1 LDALAEEP
9 AGGSEEVLMLNEA
22 WRTSTRSQDTNCV
35 EVAYRGGEVLVRD
48 TKNREAALVS
58 VTPEGWRSFVAGIK
72 AGEFD
77 LG

>member
-1 LDALAEEP
+1 
-9 AGGSEEVLMLNEA
+9 MLNEV

-35 EVAYRGGEVLVRD
+35 EVAYSGGEVRVRD
-48 TKNREAALVS
+48 TKNRAAV
-58 VTPEGWRSFVAGIK
+58 VAVAPDDWRAFVAGVK